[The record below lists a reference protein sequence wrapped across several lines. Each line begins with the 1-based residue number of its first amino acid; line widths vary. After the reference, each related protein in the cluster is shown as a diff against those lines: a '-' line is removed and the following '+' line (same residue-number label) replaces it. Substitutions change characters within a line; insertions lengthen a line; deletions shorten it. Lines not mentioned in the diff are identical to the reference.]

1 MKFKSNGKLLITS
14 EYLVMKGAMALAI
27 PAKLDQELNVRS
39 TNSDFI
45 NWKSFNKEN
54 QIWYEEKFFL
64 DKGTL
69 IYHGKKNKMSDLIV
83 RLFDYIHKFN
93 NPEKSIGNEFIW
105 KINFNINW
113 GLGSSSTLI
122 NNLSKWAK
130 VNPYKLLFSVFNGS
144 GYDIACCDKSNP
156 IIFQKKDDYLSVSDT
171 TFNPNFLNN
180 LFLIFLNKKQDT
192 QKSVQNFLET
202 DQSHSEGINQI
213 NEIVHEIENVKD
225 ITTFESLIERHE
237 KIIANILQ
245 MPTIQNDKFPDYNNG
260 VIKSLGS
267 WGGDFVLA
275 TGDEKSVDYFEEK
288 GFNTIR
294 KISDL
299 LYV

>member
-1 MKFKSNGKLLITS
+1 M
-14 EYLVMKGAMALAI
+14 
-27 PAKLDQELNVRS
+27 
-39 TNSDFI
+39 
-45 NWKSFNKEN
+45 
-54 QIWYEEKFFL
+54 
-64 DKGTL
+64 
-69 IYHGKKNKMSDLIV
+69 
-83 RLFDYIHKFN
+83 
-93 NPEKSIGNEFIW
+93 
-105 KINFNINW
+105 
-113 GLGSSSTLI
+113 
-122 NNLSKWAK
+122 
-130 VNPYKLLFSVFNGS
+130 
-144 GYDIACCDKSNP
+144 
-156 IIFQKKDDYLSVSDT
+156 
-171 TFNPNFLNN
+171 
-180 LFLIFLNKKQDT
+180 NKKQDT

-245 MPTIQNDKFPDYNNG
+245 MPTIQNEKFPDYNNG

-288 GFNTIR
+288 GFNIIR

>member
-27 PAKLDQELNVRS
+27 PAKLDQELNVIS
-39 TNSDFI
+39 TNSDFV
-45 NWKSFNKEN
+45 NWKSFNKDN

-69 IYHGKKNKMSDLIV
+69 IYHGEKNKMSDLIV

-93 NPEKSIGNEFIW
+93 KPEKSIGNEFIW

-202 DQSHSEGINQI
+202 DQSLSEGINQI

-245 MPTIQNDKFPDYNNG
+245 MPTIQNEKFPDYNNG

-275 TGDEKSVDYFEEK
+275 TGDEKSLDYFEEK

>member
-27 PAKLDQELNVRS
+27 PAKLDQELNVIS
-39 TNSDFI
+39 TNSDFV
-45 NWKSFNKEN
+45 NWKSFNKDN

-202 DQSHSEGINQI
+202 DQSLSEGINQI

-245 MPTIQNDKFPDYNNG
+245 MPTIQNEKFTDYNNG

>member
-1 MKFKSNGKLLITS
+1 MKFNSNGKLLITS

-27 PAKLDQELNVRS
+27 PSKLDQELNVIS
-39 TNSDFI
+39 TNTDFI
-45 NWKSFNKEN
+45 YWKSLDNYN

-64 DKGTL
+64 EKKSL
-69 IYHGKKNKMSDLIV
+69 VYHGKKNKISDLIV
-83 RLFDYIHKFN
+83 SLFDHVHRFN
-93 NPEKSIGNEFIW
+93 NPKKSIGNEFIW
-105 KINFNINW
+105 KLNFNRNW

-130 VNPYKLLFSVFNGS
+130 VNPYKLLFSVFKGS

-156 IIFQKKDDYLSVSDT
+156 IIFQKKDDYLSVSNT
-171 TFNPNFLNN
+171 TFSPNFIDN
-180 LFLIFLNKKQDT
+180 LFLVFLNKKQNT
-192 QKSVQNFLET
+192 QKSIQNFLKT
-202 DQSHSEGINQI
+202 DRSFINEINQI
-213 NEIVHEIENVKD
+213 NEIVHTIQKVKD
-225 ITTFESLIERHE
+225 LTTFESLIERHE

-245 MPTIQNDKFPDYNNG
+245 MPTVQNKKFPEYNYG

-275 TGDEKSVDYFEEK
+275 TGDEKSMDYFIYN
-288 GFNTIR
+288 GFSTV
-294 KISDL
+294 KKVSDL

>member
-27 PAKLDQELNVRS
+27 PAKLDQELNVIS
-39 TNSDFI
+39 TNSDFV
-45 NWKSFNKEN
+45 NWKSFNKDN

-69 IYHGKKNKMSDLIV
+69 IYHGEKNKMSDLIV

-171 TFNPNFLNN
+171 TFKPNFLNN

-202 DQSHSEGINQI
+202 DQSLSEGINQI

>member
-1 MKFKSNGKLLITS
+1 MEFKSNGKLLITS

-27 PAKLDQELNVRS
+27 PAKLDQELNVIS
-39 TNSDFI
+39 TNSDFV
-45 NWKSFNKEN
+45 NWKSFNKNN

-64 DKGTL
+64 DKGNL
-69 IYHGKKNKMSDLIV
+69 IYNSQKNKMSDLIV
-83 RLFDYIHKFN
+83 HLFDYIHTFN
-93 NPEKSIGNEFIW
+93 SPEKSIGNEFIW
-105 KINFNINW
+105 KINFDRNW

-144 GYDIACCDKSNP
+144 GYDIACCDKNNP
-156 IIFQKKDDYLSVSDT
+156 IIFQKKDGYLTVSNT

-180 LFLIFLNKKQDT
+180 LFLIYLNKKQDT
-192 QKSVQNFLET
+192 QKSIQNFLKT
-202 DQSHSEGINQI
+202 DESFNEGINQI
-213 NEIVHEIENVKD
+213 NEIVHEIENVKN

-245 MPTIQNDKFPDYNNG
+245 TPTIQNEKFPDYNNG

-267 WGGDFVLA
+267 WGGDFILA
-275 TGDEKSVDYFEEK
+275 SGDEKSIDYFKEK
-288 GFNTIR
+288 GFNTIK

>member
-1 MKFKSNGKLLITS
+1 
-14 EYLVMKGAMALAI
+14 
-27 PAKLDQELNVRS
+27 
-39 TNSDFI
+39 
-45 NWKSFNKEN
+45 
-54 QIWYEEKFFL
+54 
-64 DKGTL
+64 
-69 IYHGKKNKMSDLIV
+69 MSDLIV

-93 NPEKSIGNEFIW
+93 KPEKSIGNEFIW

-202 DQSHSEGINQI
+202 DQSLSEGINQI

-245 MPTIQNDKFPDYNNG
+245 MPTIQNEKFPDYNNG

>member
-27 PAKLDQELNVRS
+27 PAKLDQELNVIS
-39 TNSDFI
+39 TNSDFV
-45 NWKSFNKEN
+45 NWKSFNKDN

-64 DKGTL
+64 DKGAL
-69 IYHGKKNKMSDLIV
+69 IYHGEKNKMSDLIV

-93 NPEKSIGNEFIW
+93 KPEKSIGNEFIW

-171 TFNPNFLNN
+171 TFKPNFLNN

-202 DQSHSEGINQI
+202 DQSLSDGINQI

-245 MPTIQNDKFPDYNNG
+245 MPTIQNEKFPDYNNG

>member
-27 PAKLDQELNVRS
+27 PAKLDQELNVTS

-45 NWKSFNKEN
+45 NWKSFNKDN

-156 IIFQKKDDYLSVSDT
+156 IIFQKKDNYLSVSDT
-171 TFNPNFLNN
+171 TFKPNFLNN

-192 QKSVQNFLET
+192 QKSVQNFLEN
-202 DQSHSEGINQI
+202 DQSLSEGINQI

>member
-27 PAKLDQELNVRS
+27 PAKLDQELNVIS
-39 TNSDFI
+39 TNSDFV
-45 NWKSFNKEN
+45 NWKSFNKDN

-69 IYHGKKNKMSDLIV
+69 IYHGEKNKMSDLIV

-93 NPEKSIGNEFIW
+93 KPEKSIGNEFIW

-202 DQSHSEGINQI
+202 DQSLSKGINQI

-245 MPTIQNDKFPDYNNG
+245 MPTIQNEKFPDYNNG

>member
-27 PAKLDQELNVRS
+27 PAKLDQELNVIS
-39 TNSDFI
+39 TNSDFV
-45 NWKSFNKEN
+45 NWKSFNKDN

-69 IYHGKKNKMSDLIV
+69 IYHGEKNKMSDLIV

-93 NPEKSIGNEFIW
+93 KPEKSIGNEFIW

-156 IIFQKKDDYLSVSDT
+156 IIFQKKDNYLSVSDT
-171 TFNPNFLNN
+171 TFNPNFLDN

-245 MPTIQNDKFPDYNNG
+245 MPTIQNEKFPDYNNG

>member
-27 PAKLDQELNVRS
+27 PAKLDQELNVIS
-39 TNSDFI
+39 TNSDFV
-45 NWKSFNKEN
+45 NWKSFNKDN

-69 IYHGKKNKMSDLIV
+69 IYHGEKNKMSDLIV

-93 NPEKSIGNEFIW
+93 KPEKSIGNEFIW

-156 IIFQKKDDYLSVSDT
+156 IIFQKKDNYLSVSDT
-171 TFNPNFLNN
+171 TFNPNFLDN

-225 ITTFESLIERHE
+225 ITTFQSLIERHE

-245 MPTIQNDKFPDYNNG
+245 MPTIQNEKFPDYNNG

-288 GFNTIR
+288 GFNIIR

>member
-1 MKFKSNGKLLITS
+1 MEFKSNGKLLITS
-14 EYLVMKGAMALAI
+14 EYLVMKGATALAI
-27 PAKLDQELNVRS
+27 PAKLDQELTIKS
-39 TNSDFI
+39 TNTDFI
-45 NWKSFNKEN
+45 YWESFDKNN
-54 QIWYEEKFFL
+54 LIWYKEKFFL
-64 DKGTL
+64 DKGSL
-69 IYHGKKNKMSDLIV
+69 IYHGKKNKISDLIV
-83 RLFDYIHKFN
+83 RLFDYIHRFN
-93 NPEKSIGNEFIW
+93 DPKKSIGNEFIW
-105 KINFNINW
+105 KLNFDRNW

-156 IIFQKKDDYLSVSDT
+156 IIFQKKDDYLSFSNT

-180 LFLIFLNKKQDT
+180 LFLVFLNKKQNT
-192 QKSVQNFLET
+192 QKSVQNFLKNDAHYIE
-202 DQSHSEGINQI
+202 EINQI
-213 NEIVHEIENVKD
+213 NNIVNGIQNVKD
-225 ITTFESLIERHE
+225 LTAFESLIERHE

-245 MPTIQNDKFPDYNNG
+245 IPTIQNEKFPKYNYG

-275 TGDEKSVDYFEEK
+275 TGDERNMDFFREK
-288 GFNTIR
+288 GFNTVK

>member
-27 PAKLDQELNVRS
+27 PAKLDQELNVIS
-39 TNSDFI
+39 TNSDFV
-45 NWKSFNKEN
+45 NWKSFNKDN

-69 IYHGKKNKMSDLIV
+69 IYHGKKNKISDLIV
-83 RLFDYIHKFN
+83 SLFDYIHRFN
-93 NPEKSIGNEFIW
+93 NPKKSIGNEFIW
-105 KINFNINW
+105 KLNFNRNW

-192 QKSVQNFLET
+192 QKSVQNFLES
-202 DQSHSEGINQI
+202 DQSLSEGIIQI

-245 MPTIQNDKFPDYNNG
+245 MPTIQNEKFPDYNNG

>member
-27 PAKLDQELNVRS
+27 PAKLDQELNVIS
-39 TNSDFI
+39 TNSDFV
-45 NWKSFNKEN
+45 NWKSFNKDN

-171 TFNPNFLNN
+171 TFNHNFLNN

-202 DQSHSEGINQI
+202 DQSLSEEINQI
-213 NEIVHEIENVKD
+213 NEIVDEIESVKD

>member
-27 PAKLDQELNVRS
+27 PAKLDQELNVTS
-39 TNSDFI
+39 TNSDFV
-45 NWKSFNKEN
+45 NWKSFNKDN

-93 NPEKSIGNEFIW
+93 KPEKSIGNEFIW

-156 IIFQKKDDYLSVSDT
+156 IIFQKMDDYLSVSDT

-202 DQSHSEGINQI
+202 DQSLSEGINQI

-245 MPTIQNDKFPDYNNG
+245 MPTIQNEKFPDYNNG

>member
-27 PAKLDQELNVRS
+27 PAKLDQELNVIS
-39 TNSDFI
+39 TNSDFV
-45 NWKSFNKEN
+45 NWKSFNKDN

-64 DKGTL
+64 DKGAL
-69 IYHGKKNKMSDLIV
+69 IYHGEKNKMSDLIV

-93 NPEKSIGNEFIW
+93 KPEKSIGNEFIW

-202 DQSHSEGINQI
+202 DQSLSEGINQI

-245 MPTIQNDKFPDYNNG
+245 MPTIQNEKFPDYNNG

-288 GFNTIR
+288 GFNIIR

>member
-27 PAKLDQELNVRS
+27 PAKLDQELNVIS
-39 TNSDFI
+39 TNSDFV
-45 NWKSFNKEN
+45 NWKSFNKDN

-69 IYHGKKNKMSDLIV
+69 IYHGEKNKMSDLIV

-93 NPEKSIGNEFIW
+93 KPEKSIGNEFIW

-144 GYDIACCDKSNP
+144 GYDIACCDKRNP
-156 IIFQKKDDYLSVSDT
+156 IIFQKKDDCLSVSDT

-202 DQSHSEGINQI
+202 DQSLSEGINQI

-245 MPTIQNDKFPDYNNG
+245 LPTIQNEKFPDYNNG

>member
-27 PAKLDQELNVRS
+27 PAKLDQELNVIS
-39 TNSDFI
+39 TNSDFV
-45 NWKSFNKEN
+45 NWKSFNKDN

-69 IYHGKKNKMSDLIV
+69 IYHGEKNKMSDLIV

-93 NPEKSIGNEFIW
+93 KPEKSIGNEFIW

-202 DQSHSEGINQI
+202 DQSLSEGINQI

-245 MPTIQNDKFPDYNNG
+245 MPTIQNEKFPDYNNG

>member
-27 PAKLDQELNVRS
+27 PAKLEQELNVIS
-39 TNSDFI
+39 TNSDFV
-45 NWKSFNKEN
+45 NWKSFNKNN

-64 DKGTL
+64 DKGNL
-69 IYHGKKNKMSDLIV
+69 IYNSQKNKMSDLIV
-83 RLFDYIHKFN
+83 HLFDYIHTFN
-93 NPEKSIGNEFIW
+93 SPEKSIGNEFIW
-105 KINFNINW
+105 KINFDRNW

-144 GYDIACCDKSNP
+144 GYDIACCDKNNP
-156 IIFQKKDDYLSVSDT
+156 IIFQKKDGYLTVSNT

-180 LFLIFLNKKQDT
+180 LFLIYLNKKQDT
-192 QKSVQNFLET
+192 QKSIQNFLKT
-202 DQSHSEGINQI
+202 DESFNEGINQI
-213 NEIVHEIENVKD
+213 NEIVHEIENVKN

-245 MPTIQNDKFPDYNNG
+245 TPTIQNEKFPDYNNG

-267 WGGDFVLA
+267 WGGDFILA
-275 TGDEKSVDYFEEK
+275 SGDEKSIDYFKEK
-288 GFNTIR
+288 GFNTIK

>member
-27 PAKLDQELNVRS
+27 PAKLDQELNVIS
-39 TNSDFI
+39 TNSDFV
-45 NWKSFNKEN
+45 NWKSFNKDN

-93 NPEKSIGNEFIW
+93 KPEKSIGNEFIW

-202 DQSHSEGINQI
+202 DQSLSEGINQI

-237 KIIANILQ
+237 KIIANVLQ
-245 MPTIQNDKFPDYNNG
+245 MPTIQNEKFPDYNNG

-275 TGDEKSVDYFEEK
+275 TGDEKSVNYFEEK

>member
-1 MKFKSNGKLLITS
+1 MKFNSNGKLLITS
-14 EYLVMKGAMALAI
+14 EYLVMNGAMALAI
-27 PAKLDQELNVRS
+27 PAKLDQELNVLS
-39 TNSDFI
+39 TNTDFI
-45 NWKSFNKEN
+45 YWKSLDNDN

-64 DKGTL
+64 ENGSL
-69 IYHGKKNKMSDLIV
+69 IYLSKKNKISDLIV
-83 RLFDYIHKFN
+83 RLFDYIHRFN
-93 NPEKSIGNEFIW
+93 NPEKSIGNEFTW
-105 KINFNINW
+105 RLNFNKNW
-113 GLGSSSTLI
+113 GLGSSSTFI

-156 IIFQKKDDYLSVSDT
+156 IIFQKKDDYISVSNT

-180 LFLIFLNKKQDT
+180 LFLIFLNKKQNT
-192 QKSVQNFLET
+192 QKSIQNFLKT
-202 DQSHSEGINQI
+202 DGSFIEEINQI
-213 NEIVHEIENVKD
+213 NEIVHSIQNVKD
-225 ITTFESLIERHE
+225 LTTFESLIERHE

-245 MPTIQNDKFPDYNNG
+245 MPTIQNEKFPEYNYG

-275 TGDEKSVDYFEEK
+275 TGDEKSIDFFKKK
-288 GFNTIR
+288 GFNTVK

>member
-1 MKFKSNGKLLITS
+1 MEFKSNGKLLITS
-14 EYLVMKGAMALAI
+14 EYLVMKGATALAI
-27 PAKLDQELNVRS
+27 PAKLDQELTIKS
-39 TNSDFI
+39 TNTDFI
-45 NWKSFNKEN
+45 YWESFDKNN
-54 QIWYEEKFFL
+54 LIWYKEKFFL
-64 DKGTL
+64 EKGSL
-69 IYHGKKNKMSDLIV
+69 IYHGKKNKISDLII
-83 RLFDYIHKFN
+83 RLFDYIHRFN
-93 NPEKSIGNEFIW
+93 DPKKSIGNEFIW
-105 KINFNINW
+105 KLNFDRNW

-156 IIFQKKDDYLSVSDT
+156 IIFQKKDDYLSFSNT

-180 LFLIFLNKKQDT
+180 LFLVFLNKKQNT
-192 QKSVQNFLET
+192 QKSVQNFLKNDAHYIE
-202 DQSHSEGINQI
+202 EINQI
-213 NEIVHEIENVKD
+213 NNIVNGIQNVKD
-225 ITTFESLIERHE
+225 LTAFESLIERHE

-245 MPTIQNDKFPDYNNG
+245 IPTIQNEKFPKYNCG
-260 VIKSLGS
+260 IIKSLGS

-275 TGDEKSVDYFEEK
+275 TGDERNMDYFREK
-288 GFNTIR
+288 GFNTVK

>member
-27 PAKLDQELNVRS
+27 PAKLDQELNVIS
-39 TNSDFI
+39 TNSDFV
-45 NWKSFNKEN
+45 NWKSFNKDN

-93 NPEKSIGNEFIW
+93 KPEKSIGNEFIW

-144 GYDIACCDKSNP
+144 GYDIACCDKRNP
-156 IIFQKKDDYLSVSDT
+156 IIFQKKDDCLSVSDT

-202 DQSHSEGINQI
+202 DQSLSEGINQI

-245 MPTIQNDKFPDYNNG
+245 MPTIQNEKFPDYNNG

-288 GFNTIR
+288 GFNIIR

>member
-27 PAKLDQELNVRS
+27 PAKLDQELNVIS
-39 TNSDFI
+39 TNSDFV
-45 NWKSFNKEN
+45 NWKSFNKDN

-93 NPEKSIGNEFIW
+93 KPEKSIGNEFIW

-156 IIFQKKDDYLSVSDT
+156 IIFQKKEDYLSVSDT

-192 QKSVQNFLET
+192 QKSVQNFLKT
-202 DQSHSEGINQI
+202 DQSLNEGINQI

-245 MPTIQNDKFPDYNNG
+245 MPTIQNEKFPDYNNG

>member
-14 EYLVMKGAMALAI
+14 EYLVIKGAMALAI
-27 PAKLDQELNVRS
+27 PAKLDQELNVIS
-39 TNSDFI
+39 TNSDFV
-45 NWKSFNKEN
+45 NWKSFNKDN

-69 IYHGKKNKMSDLIV
+69 IYHGEKNKMSDLIV

-93 NPEKSIGNEFIW
+93 KPEKSIGNEFIW

-171 TFNPNFLNN
+171 TFKPNFLNN

-202 DQSHSEGINQI
+202 DQSLSEGINQI

-245 MPTIQNDKFPDYNNG
+245 MPTIQNEKFTDYNNG

-275 TGDEKSVDYFEEK
+275 TGDEKSVDYFKE
-288 GFNTIR
+288 NTML
-294 KISDL
+294 KVL
-299 LYV
+299 LK

>member
-27 PAKLDQELNVRS
+27 PAKLDQELNVIS
-39 TNSDFI
+39 TNSDFV
-45 NWKSFNKEN
+45 NWKSFNKDN

-171 TFNPNFLNN
+171 TFKPNFLNN

-192 QKSVQNFLET
+192 QKSVQNFLEN
-202 DQSHSEGINQI
+202 DQSLSEGINQM

-275 TGDEKSVDYFEEK
+275 TGDEKSVDYFKEK

-294 KISDL
+294 KITDL

>member
-27 PAKLDQELNVRS
+27 PAKLDQELNVIS
-39 TNSDFI
+39 TNSDFV
-45 NWKSFNKEN
+45 NWKSFNKDN

-64 DKGTL
+64 DKGAL
-69 IYHGKKNKMSDLIV
+69 IYHGEKNKMSDLIV

-93 NPEKSIGNEFIW
+93 KPEKSIGNEFIW

-130 VNPYKLLFSVFNGS
+130 VNPYKLLFSVFDGS

-202 DQSHSEGINQI
+202 DQSLSEGINQI

-225 ITTFESLIERHE
+225 ITKFESLIERHE

-245 MPTIQNDKFPDYNNG
+245 MPTIQNKKFPDYNNG

>member
-27 PAKLDQELNVRS
+27 PAKLDQELNVIS
-39 TNSDFI
+39 TNSDFV
-45 NWKSFNKEN
+45 NWKSFNKDN

-93 NPEKSIGNEFIW
+93 KPEKSIGNEFIW

-202 DQSHSEGINQI
+202 DQSLSEGINQI
-213 NEIVHEIENVKD
+213 NEIVDEIENVKD

-245 MPTIQNDKFPDYNNG
+245 MPTIQNEKFPDYNNG

>member
-27 PAKLDQELNVRS
+27 PAKLDQELNVTS
-39 TNSDFI
+39 TNSDFV
-45 NWKSFNKEN
+45 NWKSFNKDN

-93 NPEKSIGNEFIW
+93 KPEKSIGNEFIW

-202 DQSHSEGINQI
+202 DQSLSEGINQI

-245 MPTIQNDKFPDYNNG
+245 MPTIQNEKFPDYNNG